1 MIIDLLYHLKSDQI
15 KDILPS
21 NQSEFADNSN
31 LILKGFLENVEYIK
45 IKINDIDCMTNQLN
59 EHIDSVR
66 IINQYLD

>member
-1 MIIDLLYHLKSDQI
+1 MIIDLLYHLKSDEI

-45 IKINDIDCMTNQLN
+45 IKINDIDCMTHQLN
-59 EHIDSVR
+59 EHIDSVC